1 MTRADINPVRSFNP
15 KRAVNFRPGP
25 NPGTLKAIYGD
36 SYKERYF
43 LSFLVQI
50 YIKIILIFYPVKK
63 SKNKAQVK
71 KNKALAMKARVKK
84 QKIKALTM
92 KQELNSQQRP

>member
-63 SKNKAQVK
+63 SKNKGQVK
-71 KNKALAMKARVKK
+71 KNNKPLAMKALAKL
-84 QKIKALTM
+84 QKIKPLTL
-92 KQELNSQQRP
+92 KLE